1 MISFSYECW
10 KCDCEHHG
18 SAESVQE
25 INVIEESLKV
35 KVKVIG

>member
-10 KCDCEHHG
+10 KCDWEHHG
-18 SAESVQE
+18 SAESMEE
-25 INVIEESLKV
+25 IKVIEESLNV